1 MLAVAGGTL
10 AWFAPVL
17 VNVPDDLVLTVRV
30 AAGVLVLDL
39 ILTNLLNSAVGRS
52 GREPRVQA
60 DGGSVLVVLAGG
72 ALTASA
78 VLLGAGLVG
87 VTLSVVATTVL
98 TGVLYVWVARRYV
111 PWFGMSMPVLRTVAV
126 FLRLSGW
133 FLLWNL
139 VVQLMRGSDVVV
151 LGIADSVEP
160 DRLRPRPLRPG
171 GDLRRRRSSSRRS
184 CRGSAA

>member
-1 MLAVAGGTL
+1 MGL
-10 AWFAPVL
+10 
-17 VNVPDDLVLTVRV
+17 
-30 AAGVLVLDL
+30 
-39 ILTNLLNSAVGRS
+39 
-52 GREPRVQA
+52 
-60 DGGSVLVVLAGG
+60 SVLVVLAGG

-160 DRLRPRPLRPG
+160 
-171 GDLRRRRSSSRRS
+171 
-184 CRGSAA
+184 